1 MCINLLHQFLL
12 LDLFLLFLFL
22 LLILFISPCF
32 SFISFSSSS
41 AYYSSVH
48 VCLPPSCS
56 NLWLS
61 FLSTSCSLSIFTNW
75 SSSSSYCRSSSSS
88 TPRFN
93 FPVVCFLYTLQGCFP
108 SCNILLSSASYLL
121 FPSLRYNYISPP
133 ACHLI
138 LPPFLIIFSFL
149 SFHPSCLCCYH
160 LPSSNPISSPS
171 SSVFLLLYN
180 CLLPLPYLLLC
191 SYTFSYFRSLL
202 LIIPSSPTVFSSS
215 FIFPLPP
222 FPPSPTLPISRLV
235 LCLLNSL
242 FLMLPLPS
250 SAFSSFPALPFLRL
264 PAAFSSLLCSISD
277 MWAIQCRCRWSRV

>member
-1 MCINLLHQFLL
+1 MHQPPPPIPPTRPIPPISIPPPHPIHQP
-12 LDLFLLFLFL
+12 LFLFYLILLQFCLLFFCSCVSSSILFQSLALIPLHL
-22 LLILFISPCF
+22 LL
-32 SFISFSSSS
+32 
-41 AYYSSVH
+41 SV
-48 VCLPPSCS
+48 
-56 NLWLS
+56 NLHQLG
-61 FLSTSCSLSIFTNW
+61 
-75 SSSSSYCRSSSSS
+75 SSSSYCRSSSSS

-160 LPSSNPISSPS
+160 LPSSNPISSLS